1 MSDEEITTWTED
13 ELLANM
19 HHAIRNPAAVAL
31 GYATLLRQSWDVL
44 SAQERNEMLDQII
57 SRTNIINEVNRCG
70 FIWQQSH
77 GDV

>member
-1 MSDEEITTWTED
+1 MSDEQITTWTED

-44 SAQERNEMLDQII
+44 SEQERNDMLDQII
-57 SRTNIINEVNRCG
+57 TKMHFINEVIHWP
-70 FIWQQSH
+70 FIWQQS
-77 GDV
+77 D